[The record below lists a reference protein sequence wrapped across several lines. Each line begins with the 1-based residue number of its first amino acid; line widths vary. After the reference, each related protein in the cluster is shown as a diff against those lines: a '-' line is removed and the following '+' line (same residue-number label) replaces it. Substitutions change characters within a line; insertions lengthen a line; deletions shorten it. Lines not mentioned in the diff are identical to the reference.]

1 MLSPGMYVHSFCLQ
15 ERPVV
20 KTTYG
25 RIVGNVL
32 STANSNSYY
41 AFQEIPYASPPIG
54 NLRFK
59 EPIPPKEWVEV
70 LHTTENTKI
79 CHQIHRDDPSDG
91 LTETEDCLYLNVYTP
106 KVNNISD
113 PLQESGNTTD
123 LLPVLVWI
131 YGGVFE
137 NGDATFQAYGPKH
150 FMDYDVVIMAMNY
163 RVGPLGRGYSGHAP
177 HPSVM
182 ARSPMTLSRSM
193 TVHQDMRYRNF
204 SIEMFNLSSHS
215 MPMAAHDLVH
225 LESVIGDLD
234 SIRSTPTATC
244 HWHTA
249 PDARQCMR
257 NKKVTQLVIFVN
269 ILLRTLGQSA
279 PACFDDP
286 AHRTSMTYAGSAR
299 VERSRLLPDGS
310 GIEAPG
316 SYEICPQGDITR
328 GFDAGHCIQ
337 KQIGEYV
344 DGKFGEIENKFL
356 EVERKIATLSLGSGE
371 QQQVVNTAL
380 KSPGSDID
388 KLTKANGWS
397 LAEKA
402 TALTLALR
410 GDATDILQTLS
421 LEEQEDYHQLV
432 RHLEMRYGQSHLE
445 HVYHSQ
451 LKNRYQK
458 SNESLQEFEADIAR
472 KLVDALA
479 RALEFE
485 AAKQSCRGQAKVR
498 RMEEGVEEGTCNEA
512 EIRRVVEGM
521 LEKRQI
527 RCWNCVNGKERLLL
541 LDTGATRT
549 IIRPDIVGTAARI
562 TPTSWR
568 LRTAT
573 GDPATIRGETNITI
587 IIGNVSFEHRALV
600 AEVEDELILGMDIMN
615 TKGFELD
622 FKNNVLK
629 INGEE
634 IVLHRKME
642 ETIRVVLA
650 EDTAVPERSETIL
663 DAHLDGNPCVGNI
676 MVFEPRSHDGEVARG
691 IAVGKALLLTEKTVP
706 VRIMNLNHHPVN
718 LRKGIVL
725 GYCSAVSSVIRKTTA
740 VNDDWQSEN
749 VLKDQEN
756 DPNLKPIVNWKKED
770 RKPTWEEVSR
780 YSPIVKSYWAQ
791 WNSLVLNDGLL
802 KRVLEKSD
810 GDDVAGEDYVST
822 LRQRMDDIHE
832 RVRSNIQ
839 GASDRMKETYDINAN
854 DGRYQPGN
862 HVWLYNPQR
871 RRGLSPKLQSSWEGP
886 YEVVTRINDVVYRIQ
901 KLPRGKPRV
910 VHFNRLA
917 PFAGSNDEQA
927 EARVRHVSPPDSE
940 LSFEEFMSLHS
951 NGQKARYGV
960 TREEP
965 RDLFQA
971 PADFCLAHCAF
982 GQLEELRRQR
992 PEVGRVLQITAAE
1005 QEKERSVFYL
1015 VTKQLSH
1022 HKPTYQT
1029 VWDTLVELRDVLL
1042 SQSISSL
1049 AIPKIASG
1057 LDGLDWRVIRSMLEV
1072 LFRFGIE
1079 ILVCCYN
1086 PRRSLNEKTE
1096 DCFFYQTSRCKN
1108 GSFCRYR
1115 HGPEDDTIR
1124 DEMSLRRG
1132 AVLRTLGQSAPA
1144 CFDDPAH
1151 RTSMTYAGSARVE
1164 RSRLL
1169 PDGSGIEAPGS
1180 YEICPQ
1186 GDITRGFDAGHLV
1199 CNVCIYFNG
1208 LIIWLIHPALTGNKS
1223 IGPKYI
1229 AFVCFVGFLTT
1240 EDGVIPA
1247 NIGLKDQN
1255 FALQWVQSNIQ
1266 QFGGDP
1272 AKVTIFGVSS
1282 GAVSVSYHLLNK
1294 NYEDL
1299 FRGAILESGTAISSF
1314 SHQRWARYYA
1324 FETAYAMNVGF
1335 TSRNSTELLLFL
1347 QSVPAEI
1354 LKNVRLTIP
1363 AEKEMGI
1370 GSHRKRIWI
1379 PVIEDDSLNG
1389 TFITGPMHENILNG
1403 NIVKVPIMLG
1413 FTSEEEL
1420 TFIDYDVA
1428 EESRRFDNN
1437 LELLIHNKFEMSEEN
1452 KTLAGNEFRKIYT
1465 NGTFEDT
1472 YGSIVK
1478 FQSDEAITTPIIRHA
1493 VLQ

>member
-1 MLSPGMYVHSFCLQ
+1 MASRQVFLKDLKVADLKRELEERECETTGKKADLQNRLKEALENEGENPDIFLFDIAGDINSALQSLEKNLEEKLLENATKMQQELQ
-15 ERPVV
+15 E
-20 KTTYG
+20 T
-25 RIVGNVL
+25 
-32 STANSNSYY
+32 S
-41 AFQEIPYASPPIG
+41 G
-54 NLRFK
+54 NLRGMEQSNLRGMEQNLRGMEQK
-59 EPIPPKEWVEV
+59 LIENMDQKLLESYTTLERKI
-70 LHTTENTKI
+70 TEN
-79 CHQIHRDDPSDG
+79 SS
-91 LTETEDCLYLNVYTP
+91 CL
-106 KVNNISD
+106 
-113 PLQESGNTTD
+113 
-123 LLPVLVWI
+123 
-131 YGGVFE
+131 
-137 NGDATFQAYGPKH
+137 
-150 FMDYDVVIMAMNY
+150 
-163 RVGPLGRGYSGHAP
+163 
-177 HPSVM
+177 
-182 ARSPMTLSRSM
+182 
-193 TVHQDMRYRNF
+193 
-204 SIEMFNLSSHS
+204 
-215 MPMAAHDLVH
+215 
-225 LESVIGDLD
+225 
-234 SIRSTPTATC
+234 
-244 HWHTA
+244 
-249 PDARQCMR
+249 
-257 NKKVTQLVIFVN
+257 
-269 ILLRTLGQSA
+269 
-279 PACFDDP
+279 
-286 AHRTSMTYAGSAR
+286 
-299 VERSRLLPDGS
+299 
-310 GIEAPG
+310 
-316 SYEICPQGDITR
+316 
-328 GFDAGHCIQ
+328 Q

-356 EVERKIATLSLGSGE
+356 EVDRKIATLSLGSGE

-388 KLTKANGWS
+388 RLSKPELSSPVEISKIRMKPPQFDGKSSWVNYLRQFEAAARANGWS

-421 LEEQEDYHQLV
+421 LVEQDDYHQLV
-432 RHLEMRYGQSHLE
+432 KHLEMRYGQSHLE

-472 KLVDALA
+472 LVRLAYSSTPENVMERLAVQAFLDGLRDTETRQALTLARPSKLVDALA

-498 RMEEGVEEGTCNEA
+498 KKEEDVEEGTCNEA

-527 RCWNCVNGKERLLL
+527 RCWNCVDGKERLLL

-573 GDPATIRGETNITI
+573 GDPATIRGETNVTI
-587 IIGNVSFEHRALV
+587 VIGNVSFEHRALV
-600 AEVEDELILGMDIMN
+600 AEIEDELILGMDIMN

-634 IVLHRKME
+634 IVLHRKTE

-650 EDTAVPERSETIL
+650 QDTAVPERSEMIL

-676 MVFEPRSHDGEVARG
+676 MMFEPRSHDGEVARG
-691 IAVGKALLLTEKTVP
+691 IAVGKALLRTEKTVP

-725 GYCSAVSSVIRKTTA
+725 GYCSSVSSVIRKLDAQENSVRKITGETTA
-740 VNDDWQSEN
+740 VNDDWLSEK

-780 YSPIVKSYWAQ
+780 YSPTVKSYWAQ
-791 WNSLVLNDGLL
+791 WNSLVLSDGLL

-810 GDDVAGEDYVST
+810 GTEERKQLIVPRNRVPEVLEEIHNGSTGGHLGVTKTLGKFLHLFLLAYRSSVHETTGQTPASIVMGRELRLPCDLKFGCTPGDDVAGEDYVNT

-862 HVWLYNPQR
+862 QVWLYNPQR

-917 PFAGSNDEQA
+917 PFAGNNDEQA

-965 RDLFQA
+965 RDLFQT
-971 PADFCLAHCAF
+971 PADFCLAHCVAADLRMSRGIALTFKKAF

-1072 LFRFGIE
+1072 LFRFTGIE

-1086 PRRSLNEKTE
+1086 PRRSLNEKTV

-1132 AVLRTLGQSAPA
+1132 Q
-1144 CFDDPAH
+1144 C
-1151 RTSMTYAGSARVE
+1151 
-1164 RSRLL
+1164 
-1169 PDGSGIEAPGS
+1169 
-1180 YEICPQ
+1180 YE
-1186 GDITRGFDAGHLV
+1186 
-1199 CNVCIYFNG
+1199 
-1208 LIIWLIHPALTGNKS
+1208 
-1223 IGPKYI
+1223 
-1229 AFVCFVGFLTT
+1229 
-1240 EDGVIPA
+1240 
-1247 NIGLKDQN
+1247 
-1255 FALQWVQSNIQ
+1255 
-1266 QFGGDP
+1266 
-1272 AKVTIFGVSS
+1272 
-1282 GAVSVSYHLLNK
+1282 
-1294 NYEDL
+1294 
-1299 FRGAILESGTAISSF
+1299 
-1314 SHQRWARYYA
+1314 RWASPPLPA
-1324 FETAYAMNVGF
+1324 SM
-1335 TSRNSTELLLFL
+1335 SQPTE
-1347 QSVPAEI
+1347 
-1354 LKNVRLTIP
+1354 
-1363 AEKEMGI
+1363 
-1370 GSHRKRIWI
+1370 
-1379 PVIEDDSLNG
+1379 
-1389 TFITGPMHENILNG
+1389 
-1403 NIVKVPIMLG
+1403 
-1413 FTSEEEL
+1413 
-1420 TFIDYDVA
+1420 
-1428 EESRRFDNN
+1428 RR
-1437 LELLIHNKFEMSEEN
+1437 
-1452 KTLAGNEFRKIYT
+1452 
-1465 NGTFEDT
+1465 
-1472 YGSIVK
+1472 
-1478 FQSDEAITTPIIRHA
+1478 
-1493 VLQ
+1493 

>member
-1 MLSPGMYVHSFCLQ
+1 MASRQVFLKDLKVADLELEERECETTGKKADLQNRLKEALENEENATQMQQKLQ
-15 ERPVV
+15 E
-20 KTTYG
+20 T
-25 RIVGNVL
+25 
-32 STANSNSYY
+32 S
-41 AFQEIPYASPPIG
+41 G
-54 NLRFK
+54 NLK
-59 EPIPPKEWVEV
+59 ESLEQKLI
-70 LHTTENTKI
+70 ENSTNLEQKLLGNINSLEQKI
-79 CHQIHRDDPSDG
+79 
-91 LTETEDCLYLNVYTP
+91 
-106 KVNNISD
+106 
-113 PLQESGNTTD
+113 TD
-123 LLPVLVWI
+123 
-131 YGGVFE
+131 
-137 NGDATFQAYGPKH
+137 N
-150 FMDYDVVIMAMNY
+150 
-163 RVGPLGRGYSGHAP
+163 
-177 HPSVM
+177 
-182 ARSPMTLSRSM
+182 
-193 TVHQDMRYRNF
+193 
-204 SIEMFNLSSHS
+204 SSW
-215 MPMAAHDLVH
+215 L
-225 LESVIGDLD
+225 
-234 SIRSTPTATC
+234 
-244 HWHTA
+244 
-249 PDARQCMR
+249 
-257 NKKVTQLVIFVN
+257 
-269 ILLRTLGQSA
+269 
-279 PACFDDP
+279 
-286 AHRTSMTYAGSAR
+286 
-299 VERSRLLPDGS
+299 
-310 GIEAPG
+310 
-316 SYEICPQGDITR
+316 
-328 GFDAGHCIQ
+328 Q
-337 KQIGEYV
+337 KQM
-344 DGKFGEIENKFL
+344 DGKFGEIENKLVTVEEEFQNKFL
-356 EVERKIATLSLGSGE
+356 EMERKFATLSLGSGE
-371 QQQVVNTAL
+371 QQQMVNTSL
-380 KSPGSDID
+380 KSPGSNKPELSSPVEISKIRMKPPQFDG
-388 KLTKANGWS
+388 KSSWVNYLRQFEAAARANGWS

-421 LEEQEDYHQLV
+421 LEEQDDYHQLV
-432 RHLEMRYGQSHLE
+432 KHLEMRYGQSHLE

-472 KLVDALA
+472 LVRLAYSSTPENVMERLAVQAFLDGLRDTETRQALTLARPSKLVDALA

-485 AAKQSCRGQAKVR
+485 AAKQSCRGQVKVR
-498 RMEEGVEEGTCNEA
+498 KMEEDVEEGTCNEA

-527 RCWNCVNGKERLLL
+527 RCWNC
-541 LDTGATRT
+541 DTGATRT

-587 IIGNVSFEHRALV
+587 VIGNVSFEHRALV
-600 AEVEDELILGMDIMN
+600 AENEDELILGMDIMN

-634 IVLHRKME
+634 IVLHRKTE

-650 EDTAVPERSETIL
+650 EDTAVPERSEMIL

-676 MVFEPRSHDGEVARG
+676 MMFEPRSHDGEVARG
-691 IAVGKALLLTEKTVP
+691 IAVGKALLRTEKTVP

-725 GYCSAVSSVIRKTTA
+725 GYCSSVSSVIRKLDA
-740 VNDDWQSEN
+740 
-749 VLKDQEN
+749 QEN
-756 DPNLKPIVNWKKED
+756 SKED

-780 YSPIVKSYWAQ
+780 YSPTVKSYWAQ
-791 WNSLVLNDGLL
+791 WNSLVLSDGLL

-810 GDDVAGEDYVST
+810 AYRSSVHETTGQTPASIVMGRELRLPCDLKFGCTPGDDVAGEDYVST

-862 HVWLYNPQR
+862 QVWLYNPQR

-917 PFAGSNDEQA
+917 PFAGNNDEQA

-940 LSFEEFMSLHS
+940 LSFEEFMLLHS

-971 PADFCLAHCAF
+971 PADFCLAHCVAADLRMSRGIALTFKKAF

-1072 LFRFGIE
+1072 LFRFTGIE

-1086 PRRSLNEKTE
+1086 PRRSLNEKTV

-1132 AVLRTLGQSAPA
+1132 SVTNAGPVRPCLLR
-1144 CFDDPAH
+1144 
-1151 RTSMTYAGSARVE
+1151 
-1164 RSRLL
+1164 
-1169 PDGSGIEAPGS
+1169 
-1180 YEICPQ
+1180 
-1186 GDITRGFDAGHLV
+1186 
-1199 CNVCIYFNG
+1199 
-1208 LIIWLIHPALTGNKS
+1208 
-1223 IGPKYI
+1223 
-1229 AFVCFVGFLTT
+1229 
-1240 EDGVIPA
+1240 
-1247 NIGLKDQN
+1247 
-1255 FALQWVQSNIQ
+1255 
-1266 QFGGDP
+1266 
-1272 AKVTIFGVSS
+1272 
-1282 GAVSVSYHLLNK
+1282 
-1294 NYEDL
+1294 
-1299 FRGAILESGTAISSF
+1299 
-1314 SHQRWARYYA
+1314 
-1324 FETAYAMNVGF
+1324 
-1335 TSRNSTELLLFL
+1335 
-1347 QSVPAEI
+1347 
-1354 LKNVRLTIP
+1354 
-1363 AEKEMGI
+1363 
-1370 GSHRKRIWI
+1370 
-1379 PVIEDDSLNG
+1379 
-1389 TFITGPMHENILNG
+1389 
-1403 NIVKVPIMLG
+1403 
-1413 FTSEEEL
+1413 
-1420 TFIDYDVA
+1420 
-1428 EESRRFDNN
+1428 
-1437 LELLIHNKFEMSEEN
+1437 
-1452 KTLAGNEFRKIYT
+1452 
-1465 NGTFEDT
+1465 
-1472 YGSIVK
+1472 
-1478 FQSDEAITTPIIRHA
+1478 
-1493 VLQ
+1493 

>member
-1 MLSPGMYVHSFCLQ
+1 MASRQVFLKDLKVADLKRELEERECETTGKKADLQ
-15 ERPVV
+15 NRLKEALENEGENPDIFLFEIA
-20 KTTYG
+20 G
-25 RIVGNVL
+25 DI
-32 STANSNSYY
+32 NSALQSLKGSLEQKLIENGSNLEQK
-41 AFQEIPYASPPIG
+41 FEETSG
-54 NLRFK
+54 NLRGM
-59 EPIPPKEWVEV
+59 EQNLRGMEQRLVENATQMQQKFEETSGN
-70 LHTTENTKI
+70 LRGMEQKLMENHTTLEKNITEN
-79 CHQIHRDDPSDG
+79 
-91 LTETEDCLYLNVYTP
+91 
-106 KVNNISD
+106 
-113 PLQESGNTTD
+113 
-123 LLPVLVWI
+123 
-131 YGGVFE
+131 
-137 NGDATFQAYGPKH
+137 
-150 FMDYDVVIMAMNY
+150 
-163 RVGPLGRGYSGHAP
+163 
-177 HPSVM
+177 
-182 ARSPMTLSRSM
+182 
-193 TVHQDMRYRNF
+193 
-204 SIEMFNLSSHS
+204 SSW
-215 MPMAAHDLVH
+215 L
-225 LESVIGDLD
+225 
-234 SIRSTPTATC
+234 
-244 HWHTA
+244 
-249 PDARQCMR
+249 
-257 NKKVTQLVIFVN
+257 
-269 ILLRTLGQSA
+269 
-279 PACFDDP
+279 
-286 AHRTSMTYAGSAR
+286 
-299 VERSRLLPDGS
+299 
-310 GIEAPG
+310 
-316 SYEICPQGDITR
+316 
-328 GFDAGHCIQ
+328 Q
-337 KQIGEYV
+337 KQM
-344 DGKFGEIENKFL
+344 DGKFGEIENKLVTVEEEFQNKFL
-356 EVERKIATLSLGSGE
+356 EMERKFATLVLEGGE
-371 QQQVVNTAL
+371 QQRMINTTL

-388 KLTKANGWS
+388 RMTNPQASSHMEMSKIRMKPPQFDGKSSWVNYLRQFEAAAKANGWS

-472 KLVDALA
+472 LVRLAYSSTPENVMERLAVQAFLDGLRDTETRQALTLARPSKLVDALA

-498 RMEEGVEEGTCNEA
+498 RMEDGVEEGTCNEA

-527 RCWNCVNGKERLLL
+527 RCWNCVGKLNEVDRKGQSSTSKKQAPKKIARVASLQHPSNSVFVDGLVDGKERLLL

-587 IIGNVSFEHRALV
+587 VIGNVSFEHRALV
-600 AEVEDELILGMDIMN
+600 AEIEDELILGMDIMN

-634 IVLHRKME
+634 IVLHRKTE

-650 EDTAVPERSETIL
+650 EDTAVPERSEMIL

-676 MVFEPRSHDGEVARG
+676 MMFEPRSHDGEVARG
-691 IAVGKALLLTEKTVP
+691 IAVGKSLLLTEKTVP

-718 LRKGIVL
+718 LRKGIIL
-725 GYCSAVSSVIRKTTA
+725 GYCSSVSSVIRKLDA
-740 VNDDWQSEN
+740 
-749 VLKDQEN
+749 QEN
-756 DPNLKPIVNWKKED
+756 SKED

-780 YSPIVKSYWAQ
+780 YSPTVKSYWAQ
-791 WNSLVLNDGLL
+791 WNSLVLCDGLL

-810 GDDVAGEDYVST
+810 AYRSSVHETTGQTPASIVMGRELRLPCDLKFGCTPGDDVAGEDYVST

-862 HVWLYNPQR
+862 QVWLYNPQR

-917 PFAGSNDEQA
+917 PFAGNNDEQA
-927 EARVRHVSPPDSE
+927 EARVRHVSPPDGE
-940 LSFEEFMSLHS
+940 LSFEEFMLLHS

-971 PADFCLAHCAF
+971 PADFCLAHCVAADLRMSRGIALTFKKAF

-1042 SQSISSL
+1042 SQSLSSL

-1072 LFRFGIE
+1072 LFRFTGIE
-1079 ILVCCYN
+1079 VLVCCYN
-1086 PRRSLNEKTE
+1086 PRRSLNEKTV

-1115 HGPEDDTIR
+1115 HRPGDDTIR

-1132 AVLRTLGQSAPA
+1132 Q
-1144 CFDDPAH
+1144 C
-1151 RTSMTYAGSARVE
+1151 
-1164 RSRLL
+1164 
-1169 PDGSGIEAPGS
+1169 
-1180 YEICPQ
+1180 YE
-1186 GDITRGFDAGHLV
+1186 
-1199 CNVCIYFNG
+1199 
-1208 LIIWLIHPALTGNKS
+1208 
-1223 IGPKYI
+1223 
-1229 AFVCFVGFLTT
+1229 
-1240 EDGVIPA
+1240 
-1247 NIGLKDQN
+1247 
-1255 FALQWVQSNIQ
+1255 
-1266 QFGGDP
+1266 
-1272 AKVTIFGVSS
+1272 
-1282 GAVSVSYHLLNK
+1282 
-1294 NYEDL
+1294 
-1299 FRGAILESGTAISSF
+1299 
-1314 SHQRWARYYA
+1314 RWASPPLPVLTPA
-1324 FETAYAMNVGF
+1324 DQS
-1335 TSRNSTELLLFL
+1335 SR
-1347 QSVPAEI
+1347 
-1354 LKNVRLTIP
+1354 
-1363 AEKEMGI
+1363 
-1370 GSHRKRIWI
+1370 
-1379 PVIEDDSLNG
+1379 
-1389 TFITGPMHENILNG
+1389 
-1403 NIVKVPIMLG
+1403 
-1413 FTSEEEL
+1413 
-1420 TFIDYDVA
+1420 
-1428 EESRRFDNN
+1428 
-1437 LELLIHNKFEMSEEN
+1437 
-1452 KTLAGNEFRKIYT
+1452 
-1465 NGTFEDT
+1465 
-1472 YGSIVK
+1472 
-1478 FQSDEAITTPIIRHA
+1478 
-1493 VLQ
+1493 

>member
-1 MLSPGMYVHSFCLQ
+1 MPPKCN
-15 ERPVV
+15 R
-20 KTTYG
+20 
-25 RIVGNVL
+25 
-32 STANSNSYY
+32 NSRENS
-41 AFQEIPYASPPIG
+41 S
-54 NLRFK
+54 NLRGMEQNLRGMEQK
-59 EPIPPKEWVEV
+59 LIENMDQKLLENYTTLEKKI
-70 LHTTENTKI
+70 TEN
-79 CHQIHRDDPSDG
+79 
-91 LTETEDCLYLNVYTP
+91 
-106 KVNNISD
+106 
-113 PLQESGNTTD
+113 
-123 LLPVLVWI
+123 
-131 YGGVFE
+131 
-137 NGDATFQAYGPKH
+137 
-150 FMDYDVVIMAMNY
+150 
-163 RVGPLGRGYSGHAP
+163 
-177 HPSVM
+177 
-182 ARSPMTLSRSM
+182 
-193 TVHQDMRYRNF
+193 
-204 SIEMFNLSSHS
+204 SSW
-215 MPMAAHDLVH
+215 L
-225 LESVIGDLD
+225 
-234 SIRSTPTATC
+234 
-244 HWHTA
+244 
-249 PDARQCMR
+249 
-257 NKKVTQLVIFVN
+257 
-269 ILLRTLGQSA
+269 
-279 PACFDDP
+279 
-286 AHRTSMTYAGSAR
+286 
-299 VERSRLLPDGS
+299 
-310 GIEAPG
+310 
-316 SYEICPQGDITR
+316 
-328 GFDAGHCIQ
+328 Q
-337 KQIGEYV
+337 KQM
-344 DGKFGEIENKFL
+344 DGKFGEKRNKLLTVEEEFQNKFL
-356 EVERKIATLSLGSGE
+356 EVERKIATLNLESGE
-371 QQQVVNTAL
+371 QQRVVNTAL

-388 KLTKANGWS
+388 RLSKPELSSHVEISKIRMETSTAAAKANGWS
-397 LAEKA
+397 LADKA

-445 HVYHSQ
+445 YVYHSQ

-472 KLVDALA
+472 LVRLAYSSTPENVMERLTVQAFLDGLRDTETRQALTLARPSKLVDALA

-498 RMEEGVEEGTCNEA
+498 KMEKDVEEGTCNEA

-527 RCWNCVNGKERLLL
+527 RCWNC
-541 LDTGATRT
+541 DTGATRT

-573 GDPATIRGETNITI
+573 GDPATIRGETNVTI
-587 IIGNVSFEHRALV
+587 VIGNVSFEHRALV
-600 AEVEDELILGMDIMN
+600 AEIEDELILGMDIMN

-634 IVLHRKME
+634 IVLHRKTE

-650 EDTAVPERSETIL
+650 EDTAVPERSEMIL

-676 MVFEPRSHDGEVARG
+676 MMFEPRSHDGEVARG

-706 VRIMNLNHHPVN
+706 VRIMNLNHHPESF
-718 LRKGIVL
+718 L
-725 GYCSAVSSVIRKTTA
+725 GYCSSVSSVIRKLDA
-740 VNDDWQSEN
+740 QEN
-749 VLKDQEN
+749 SVRKITGELANLLSSSSRSLRNQEN

-780 YSPIVKSYWAQ
+780 YSPTVKSYWAQ
-791 WNSLVLNDGLL
+791 WNSLVLSDGLL

-810 GDDVAGEDYVST
+810 GTEERKQLIIPRNRVPEVLEEIHNGSTGGHLEVTKTLGKVREPYRSSVHETTGQTPASIVMGRELRLPCDLKFGCTPGDDVAGEDYVST

-862 HVWLYNPQR
+862 QVWLYNPQR
-871 RRGLSPKLQSSWEGP
+871 RRGLSPKLQRSWEGP

-940 LSFEEFMSLHS
+940 LSFEEFMLLHS

-971 PADFCLAHCAF
+971 PADFCLAHCVAADLRMSRGIALTFKKAF

-1072 LFRFGIE
+1072 LFRFSGIE
-1079 ILVCCYN
+1079 ILVSCYN
-1086 PRRSLNEKTE
+1086 PRRSLNEKTV

-1132 AVLRTLGQSAPA
+1132 Q
-1144 CFDDPAH
+1144 C
-1151 RTSMTYAGSARVE
+1151 
-1164 RSRLL
+1164 
-1169 PDGSGIEAPGS
+1169 
-1180 YEICPQ
+1180 YE
-1186 GDITRGFDAGHLV
+1186 
-1199 CNVCIYFNG
+1199 
-1208 LIIWLIHPALTGNKS
+1208 
-1223 IGPKYI
+1223 
-1229 AFVCFVGFLTT
+1229 
-1240 EDGVIPA
+1240 
-1247 NIGLKDQN
+1247 
-1255 FALQWVQSNIQ
+1255 
-1266 QFGGDP
+1266 
-1272 AKVTIFGVSS
+1272 
-1282 GAVSVSYHLLNK
+1282 
-1294 NYEDL
+1294 
-1299 FRGAILESGTAISSF
+1299 
-1314 SHQRWARYYA
+1314 RWASPPLPA
-1324 FETAYAMNVGF
+1324 SM
-1335 TSRNSTELLLFL
+1335 SQPTE
-1347 QSVPAEI
+1347 
-1354 LKNVRLTIP
+1354 
-1363 AEKEMGI
+1363 
-1370 GSHRKRIWI
+1370 
-1379 PVIEDDSLNG
+1379 
-1389 TFITGPMHENILNG
+1389 
-1403 NIVKVPIMLG
+1403 
-1413 FTSEEEL
+1413 
-1420 TFIDYDVA
+1420 
-1428 EESRRFDNN
+1428 RR
-1437 LELLIHNKFEMSEEN
+1437 
-1452 KTLAGNEFRKIYT
+1452 
-1465 NGTFEDT
+1465 
-1472 YGSIVK
+1472 
-1478 FQSDEAITTPIIRHA
+1478 
-1493 VLQ
+1493 

>member
-1 MLSPGMYVHSFCLQ
+1 M
-15 ERPVV
+15 
-20 KTTYG
+20 K
-25 RIVGNVL
+25 
-32 STANSNSYY
+32 
-41 AFQEIPYASPPIG
+41 PP
-54 NLRFK
+54 LF
-59 EPIPPKEWVEV
+59 
-70 LHTTENTKI
+70 
-79 CHQIHRDDPSDG
+79 
-91 LTETEDCLYLNVYTP
+91 
-106 KVNNISD
+106 
-113 PLQESGNTTD
+113 
-123 LLPVLVWI
+123 
-131 YGGVFE
+131 
-137 NGDATFQAYGPKH
+137 
-150 FMDYDVVIMAMNY
+150 
-163 RVGPLGRGYSGHAP
+163 
-177 HPSVM
+177 
-182 ARSPMTLSRSM
+182 
-193 TVHQDMRYRNF
+193 
-204 SIEMFNLSSHS
+204 
-215 MPMAAHDLVH
+215 
-225 LESVIGDLD
+225 
-234 SIRSTPTATC
+234 
-244 HWHTA
+244 
-249 PDARQCMR
+249 
-257 NKKVTQLVIFVN
+257 
-269 ILLRTLGQSA
+269 
-279 PACFDDP
+279 
-286 AHRTSMTYAGSAR
+286 
-299 VERSRLLPDGS
+299 
-310 GIEAPG
+310 
-316 SYEICPQGDITR
+316 
-328 GFDAGHCIQ
+328 
-337 KQIGEYV
+337 
-344 DGKFGEIENKFL
+344 DGK
-356 EVERKIATLSLGSGE
+356 SSW
-371 QQQVVNTAL
+371 VNYLRQFEAAA
-380 KSPGSDID
+380 
-388 KLTKANGWS
+388 KANGWS

-472 KLVDALA
+472 LVRLAYSSTPENVMERLAVQAFLDGLRDTETRQALTLARPSKLVDALA

-498 RMEEGVEEGTCNEA
+498 RVEEGVEEGTCNEA

-527 RCWNCVNGKERLLL
+527 RCWNCGNVTLVGKLKEVDRRGQSSTSKKQAPKKTARVASLQHPSNSVFVDGLVDGKERLLL

-573 GDPATIRGETNITI
+573 GDPATIRGETNVTI
-587 IIGNVSFEHRALV
+587 VIGNVSFEHRALV
-600 AEVEDELILGMDIMN
+600 AEIEDELILGMDIMN
-615 TKGFELD
+615 TKGFKLD

-634 IVLHRKME
+634 IVLHRKTE

-650 EDTAVPERSETIL
+650 EDTAVPERSEMIL

-676 MVFEPRSHDGEVARG
+676 MMFEPRSHDGEVARG

-718 LRKGIVL
+718 LRKGIAL
-725 GYCSAVSSVIRKTTA
+725 GYCSSVSSVIRKLDTRGNSVGRITGELSNLLSSSSRSLRTYRSSVHETTGQTPA
-740 VNDDWQSEN
+740 SIVMGRELRLPCD
-749 VLKDQEN
+749 LKFGCT
-756 DPNLKPIVNWKKED
+756 P
-770 RKPTWEEVSR
+770 
-780 YSPIVKSYWAQ
+780 
-791 WNSLVLNDGLL
+791 
-802 KRVLEKSD
+802 

-862 HVWLYNPQR
+862 QVWLYNPQR
-871 RRGLSPKLQSSWEGP
+871 RHGLSPKLQSSWEGP

-940 LSFEEFMSLHS
+940 LSFEEFMLLHS

-965 RDLFQA
+965 RDLFQT
-971 PADFCLAHCAF
+971 PADFCLAHCVAADLRMSRGIALTFKKAF

-1072 LFRFGIE
+1072 LFRFTGIE

-1086 PRRSLNEKTE
+1086 PRRSLNEKTV

-1115 HGPEDDTIR
+1115 HRPGDDTIR

-1132 AVLRTLGQSAPA
+1132 Q
-1144 CFDDPAH
+1144 C
-1151 RTSMTYAGSARVE
+1151 
-1164 RSRLL
+1164 
-1169 PDGSGIEAPGS
+1169 
-1180 YEICPQ
+1180 YE
-1186 GDITRGFDAGHLV
+1186 
-1199 CNVCIYFNG
+1199 
-1208 LIIWLIHPALTGNKS
+1208 
-1223 IGPKYI
+1223 
-1229 AFVCFVGFLTT
+1229 
-1240 EDGVIPA
+1240 
-1247 NIGLKDQN
+1247 
-1255 FALQWVQSNIQ
+1255 
-1266 QFGGDP
+1266 
-1272 AKVTIFGVSS
+1272 
-1282 GAVSVSYHLLNK
+1282 
-1294 NYEDL
+1294 
-1299 FRGAILESGTAISSF
+1299 
-1314 SHQRWARYYA
+1314 RWASPPLPVLTPA
-1324 FETAYAMNVGF
+1324 DQS
-1335 TSRNSTELLLFL
+1335 SR
-1347 QSVPAEI
+1347 
-1354 LKNVRLTIP
+1354 
-1363 AEKEMGI
+1363 
-1370 GSHRKRIWI
+1370 
-1379 PVIEDDSLNG
+1379 
-1389 TFITGPMHENILNG
+1389 
-1403 NIVKVPIMLG
+1403 
-1413 FTSEEEL
+1413 
-1420 TFIDYDVA
+1420 
-1428 EESRRFDNN
+1428 
-1437 LELLIHNKFEMSEEN
+1437 
-1452 KTLAGNEFRKIYT
+1452 
-1465 NGTFEDT
+1465 
-1472 YGSIVK
+1472 
-1478 FQSDEAITTPIIRHA
+1478 
-1493 VLQ
+1493 

>member
-1 MLSPGMYVHSFCLQ
+1 MASRQVFLKDLKVADLKRELEERECETTGKKADLQ
-15 ERPVV
+15 NRLKEALENEGENPDIFLFDIA
-20 KTTYG
+20 G
-25 RIVGNVL
+25 DI
-32 STANSNSYY
+32 NSALQSLEKNLEEKLLENATQMQQKFEETS
-41 AFQEIPYASPPIG
+41 G
-54 NLRFK
+54 NLRGMEQNLRGMEQK
-59 EPIPPKEWVEV
+59 LI
-70 LHTTENTKI
+70 ENMDQK
-79 CHQIHRDDPSDG
+79 
-91 LTETEDCLYLNVYTP
+91 
-106 KVNNISD
+106 
-113 PLQESGNTTD
+113 LQEN
-123 LLPVLVWI
+123 
-131 YGGVFE
+131 
-137 NGDATFQAYGPKH
+137 
-150 FMDYDVVIMAMNY
+150 
-163 RVGPLGRGYSGHAP
+163 
-177 HPSVM
+177 
-182 ARSPMTLSRSM
+182 
-193 TVHQDMRYRNF
+193 
-204 SIEMFNLSSHS
+204 SSC
-215 MPMAAHDLVH
+215 L
-225 LESVIGDLD
+225 
-234 SIRSTPTATC
+234 
-244 HWHTA
+244 
-249 PDARQCMR
+249 
-257 NKKVTQLVIFVN
+257 
-269 ILLRTLGQSA
+269 
-279 PACFDDP
+279 
-286 AHRTSMTYAGSAR
+286 
-299 VERSRLLPDGS
+299 
-310 GIEAPG
+310 
-316 SYEICPQGDITR
+316 
-328 GFDAGHCIQ
+328 Q

-344 DGKFGEIENKFL
+344 DGKFGEMENKLVTVEEEFQNKFL
-356 EVERKIATLSLGSGE
+356 EMERKFATLVLEGGE
-371 QQQVVNTAL
+371 QQRMINTTL

-388 KLTKANGWS
+388 RMTNPQASSHMEMSKIRMKPPQFDGKSSWVNYLRQFEAAAKANCWS

-472 KLVDALA
+472 LVRLAYSSTPENVMERLAVQAFLDGLRDTETRQALTLARPSKLVDALA

-498 RMEEGVEEGTCNEA
+498 RMEDGVEEGTCNEA

-527 RCWNCVNGKERLLL
+527 RCWNC
-541 LDTGATRT
+541 DTGATRT

-587 IIGNVSFEHRALV
+587 VIGNVSFEHRALV
-600 AEVEDELILGMDIMN
+600 AEIEDELILGMDIMN

-634 IVLHRKME
+634 IVLHRKTE

-650 EDTAVPERSETIL
+650 EDTAVPERSEMIL

-676 MVFEPRSHDGEVARG
+676 MMFEPRSHDGEVARG
-691 IAVGKALLLTEKTVP
+691 IAVGKALLRTEKTVP

-725 GYCSAVSSVIRKTTA
+725 GYCSSVSSVIRKLDA
-740 VNDDWQSEN
+740 
-749 VLKDQEN
+749 QEN
-756 DPNLKPIVNWKKED
+756 SKED

-780 YSPIVKSYWAQ
+780 YSPTVKSYWAQ
-791 WNSLVLNDGLL
+791 WNSLVLSDGLL

-810 GDDVAGEDYVST
+810 AYRSSVHETTGQTPASIVMGRELRLPCDLKFGCTPGDDVAGEDYVST

-862 HVWLYNPQR
+862 QVWLYNPQR

-927 EARVRHVSPPDSE
+927 EARVRHVSPPDGE

-965 RDLFQA
+965 RDLFQT
-971 PADFCLAHCAF
+971 PADFCLAHCVAADLRMSRGIALTFKKAF

-1072 LFRFGIE
+1072 LFRFTGIE

-1086 PRRSLNEKTE
+1086 PRRSLNEKTV

-1115 HGPEDDTIR
+1115 HRPGDDTIR

-1132 AVLRTLGQSAPA
+1132 Q
-1144 CFDDPAH
+1144 C
-1151 RTSMTYAGSARVE
+1151 
-1164 RSRLL
+1164 
-1169 PDGSGIEAPGS
+1169 
-1180 YEICPQ
+1180 YE
-1186 GDITRGFDAGHLV
+1186 
-1199 CNVCIYFNG
+1199 
-1208 LIIWLIHPALTGNKS
+1208 
-1223 IGPKYI
+1223 
-1229 AFVCFVGFLTT
+1229 
-1240 EDGVIPA
+1240 
-1247 NIGLKDQN
+1247 
-1255 FALQWVQSNIQ
+1255 
-1266 QFGGDP
+1266 
-1272 AKVTIFGVSS
+1272 
-1282 GAVSVSYHLLNK
+1282 
-1294 NYEDL
+1294 
-1299 FRGAILESGTAISSF
+1299 
-1314 SHQRWARYYA
+1314 RWASPPLPA
-1324 FETAYAMNVGF
+1324 SM
-1335 TSRNSTELLLFL
+1335 SQPTE
-1347 QSVPAEI
+1347 
-1354 LKNVRLTIP
+1354 
-1363 AEKEMGI
+1363 
-1370 GSHRKRIWI
+1370 
-1379 PVIEDDSLNG
+1379 
-1389 TFITGPMHENILNG
+1389 
-1403 NIVKVPIMLG
+1403 
-1413 FTSEEEL
+1413 
-1420 TFIDYDVA
+1420 
-1428 EESRRFDNN
+1428 RR
-1437 LELLIHNKFEMSEEN
+1437 
-1452 KTLAGNEFRKIYT
+1452 
-1465 NGTFEDT
+1465 
-1472 YGSIVK
+1472 
-1478 FQSDEAITTPIIRHA
+1478 
-1493 VLQ
+1493 

>member
-1 MLSPGMYVHSFCLQ
+1 MASRQVFLKDLKVADLKRELEERECETTGKKADLQNRLKEALENEGENPDTFLFEIAGDINSALQSLEKNLEEKLVENATQMQQKLQ
-15 ERPVV
+15 E
-20 KTTYG
+20 T
-25 RIVGNVL
+25 
-32 STANSNSYY
+32 S
-41 AFQEIPYASPPIG
+41 G
-54 NLRFK
+54 NLK
-59 EPIPPKEWVEV
+59 ESLEQKLI
-70 LHTTENTKI
+70 ENSTNLEQKLLGNINSLEQKI
-79 CHQIHRDDPSDG
+79 
-91 LTETEDCLYLNVYTP
+91 
-106 KVNNISD
+106 
-113 PLQESGNTTD
+113 TD
-123 LLPVLVWI
+123 
-131 YGGVFE
+131 
-137 NGDATFQAYGPKH
+137 N
-150 FMDYDVVIMAMNY
+150 
-163 RVGPLGRGYSGHAP
+163 
-177 HPSVM
+177 
-182 ARSPMTLSRSM
+182 
-193 TVHQDMRYRNF
+193 
-204 SIEMFNLSSHS
+204 SSW
-215 MPMAAHDLVH
+215 L
-225 LESVIGDLD
+225 
-234 SIRSTPTATC
+234 
-244 HWHTA
+244 
-249 PDARQCMR
+249 
-257 NKKVTQLVIFVN
+257 
-269 ILLRTLGQSA
+269 
-279 PACFDDP
+279 
-286 AHRTSMTYAGSAR
+286 
-299 VERSRLLPDGS
+299 
-310 GIEAPG
+310 
-316 SYEICPQGDITR
+316 
-328 GFDAGHCIQ
+328 Q
-337 KQIGEYV
+337 KQM
-344 DGKFGEIENKFL
+344 DGKFGEIENKLVTVEEEFQNKFL
-356 EVERKIATLSLGSGE
+356 EMERKFATLSLGSGE
-371 QQQVVNTAL
+371 QQQMVNTSL
-380 KSPGSDID
+380 KSPGSNKPELSSPVEISKIRMKPPLFDG
-388 KLTKANGWS
+388 KSSWVNYLRQFEAAAKANGWS

-472 KLVDALA
+472 LVRLAYSSTPENVMERPAVQAFLDGLRDTETRQALTLARPSKLVDALA

-498 RMEEGVEEGTCNEA
+498 RVEEGVEEGTCNEA

-527 RCWNCVNGKERLLL
+527 RCWNCGNVTLVGKLKEVDRRGQSSTSKKQAPKKTARVASLQHPSNSVFVDGLVDGKERLLL

-573 GDPATIRGETNITI
+573 GDPATIRGETNVTI
-587 IIGNVSFEHRALV
+587 VIGNVSFEHRALV
-600 AEVEDELILGMDIMN
+600 AEIEDELILGMDIMN
-615 TKGFELD
+615 TKGFKLD

-634 IVLHRKME
+634 IILHRKTE

-650 EDTAVPERSETIL
+650 EDTAVPERSEMIL

-676 MVFEPRSHDGEVARG
+676 MMFEPRSHDGEVARG

-725 GYCSAVSSVIRKTTA
+725 GYCSSVSSVIRKLDTRGNSVGRITGELSNLLSSSSRSLRTYRSSVHETTGQTPA
-740 VNDDWQSEN
+740 SIVMGRELRLPCD
-749 VLKDQEN
+749 LKFGCT
-756 DPNLKPIVNWKKED
+756 P
-770 RKPTWEEVSR
+770 
-780 YSPIVKSYWAQ
+780 
-791 WNSLVLNDGLL
+791 
-802 KRVLEKSD
+802 

-862 HVWLYNPQR
+862 QVWLYNPQR

-917 PFAGSNDEQA
+917 PFAGNNDEQA

-971 PADFCLAHCAF
+971 PADFCLAHCVAADLRMSRGIALTFKKAF

-1057 LDGLDWRVIRSMLEV
+1057 LDGLDWRGDQEYARSPLPV
-1072 LFRFGIE
+1072 
-1079 ILVCCYN
+1079 LVCCYN
-1086 PRRSLNEKTE
+1086 PRRPLNEKTV

-1132 AVLRTLGQSAPA
+1132 QCYGVRRVVPLAVDFAGRAP
-1144 CFDDPAH
+1144 
-1151 RTSMTYAGSARVE
+1151 
-1164 RSRLL
+1164 
-1169 PDGSGIEAPGS
+1169 
-1180 YEICPQ
+1180 
-1186 GDITRGFDAGHLV
+1186 
-1199 CNVCIYFNG
+1199 
-1208 LIIWLIHPALTGNKS
+1208 
-1223 IGPKYI
+1223 
-1229 AFVCFVGFLTT
+1229 
-1240 EDGVIPA
+1240 
-1247 NIGLKDQN
+1247 
-1255 FALQWVQSNIQ
+1255 
-1266 QFGGDP
+1266 
-1272 AKVTIFGVSS
+1272 
-1282 GAVSVSYHLLNK
+1282 
-1294 NYEDL
+1294 
-1299 FRGAILESGTAISSF
+1299 
-1314 SHQRWARYYA
+1314 
-1324 FETAYAMNVGF
+1324 
-1335 TSRNSTELLLFL
+1335 
-1347 QSVPAEI
+1347 
-1354 LKNVRLTIP
+1354 
-1363 AEKEMGI
+1363 
-1370 GSHRKRIWI
+1370 
-1379 PVIEDDSLNG
+1379 
-1389 TFITGPMHENILNG
+1389 
-1403 NIVKVPIMLG
+1403 
-1413 FTSEEEL
+1413 
-1420 TFIDYDVA
+1420 DVN
-1428 EESRRFDNN
+1428 R
-1437 LELLIHNKFEMSEEN
+1437 
-1452 KTLAGNEFRKIYT
+1452 
-1465 NGTFEDT
+1465 
-1472 YGSIVK
+1472 
-1478 FQSDEAITTPIIRHA
+1478 
-1493 VLQ
+1493 

>member
-1 MLSPGMYVHSFCLQ
+1 MENKLVTV
-15 ERPVV
+15 E
-20 KTTYG
+20 
-25 RIVGNVL
+25 
-32 STANSNSYY
+32 AE
-41 AFQEIPYASPPIG
+41 FQ
-54 NLRFK
+54 
-59 EPIPPKEWVEV
+59 
-70 LHTTENTKI
+70 
-79 CHQIHRDDPSDG
+79 
-91 LTETEDCLYLNVYTP
+91 
-106 KVNNISD
+106 
-113 PLQESGNTTD
+113 
-123 LLPVLVWI
+123 
-131 YGGVFE
+131 
-137 NGDATFQAYGPKH
+137 
-150 FMDYDVVIMAMNY
+150 
-163 RVGPLGRGYSGHAP
+163 
-177 HPSVM
+177 
-182 ARSPMTLSRSM
+182 
-193 TVHQDMRYRNF
+193 
-204 SIEMFNLSSHS
+204 
-215 MPMAAHDLVH
+215 
-225 LESVIGDLD
+225 
-234 SIRSTPTATC
+234 
-244 HWHTA
+244 
-249 PDARQCMR
+249 
-257 NKKVTQLVIFVN
+257 
-269 ILLRTLGQSA
+269 
-279 PACFDDP
+279 
-286 AHRTSMTYAGSAR
+286 
-299 VERSRLLPDGS
+299 
-310 GIEAPG
+310 
-316 SYEICPQGDITR
+316 
-328 GFDAGHCIQ
+328 
-337 KQIGEYV
+337 
-344 DGKFGEIENKFL
+344 NKFL
-356 EVERKIATLSLGSGE
+356 EMERKIATLSLGSGE
-371 QQQVVNTAL
+371 QQHVVNTAL

-388 KLTKANGWS
+388 RLSKVELSSHMEISKIRMKPPQFDGKSSWVNYLRQFEAAAKANGWS

-472 KLVDALA
+472 LVRLAYSSTPENVMERLAVQAFLDGLRDTETRQALTLARPNKLVDALA

-498 RMEEGVEEGTCNEA
+498 KMEEDVEEGTCNEA

-527 RCWNCVNGKERLLL
+527 RCWNCVDGKERLLL

-549 IIRPDIVGTAARI
+549 IIRPDIAGTAARI

-587 IIGNVSFEHRALV
+587 VIGNVSFEHRALV
-600 AEVEDELILGMDIMN
+600 AEIEDELILGMDIMN

-634 IVLHRKME
+634 IVLHRKTE

-650 EDTAVPERSETIL
+650 EDTAVPERSEMIL

-676 MVFEPRSHDGEVARG
+676 MMFEPRSHDGEVARG
-691 IAVGKALLLTEKTVP
+691 IAVGKSLLLTEKTVP

-718 LRKGIVL
+718 LRKGIIL
-725 GYCSAVSSVIRKTTA
+725 GYCSSVSSIIRKLETRGNSVGRDYRRVIQPPVVFLKILEKTTA
-740 VNDDWQSEN
+740 VNDDWLSEK

-780 YSPIVKSYWAQ
+780 YSPTVKSYWAQ
-791 WNSLVLNDGLL
+791 WNSLVLSDGLL

-810 GDDVAGEDYVST
+810 GTEERKQLIVPRNRVPEVLEEIHNGSTGGHLGFLHLFLLAYRSSVHETTGQTPASIVMGRELRLPCDLKFGCTPGDDVAGEDYVST

-862 HVWLYNPQR
+862 QVWLYNPQR

-927 EARVRHVSPPDSE
+927 EARVRHVSPPDGE

-965 RDLFQA
+965 RDLFQT
-971 PADFCLAHCAF
+971 PADFCLAHCVAADLRMSRGIALTFKKAF

-1072 LFRFGIE
+1072 LFRFTGIE

-1086 PRRSLNEKTE
+1086 PRRSLNEKTV

-1115 HGPEDDTIR
+1115 HRPGDDTIR

-1132 AVLRTLGQSAPA
+1132 SVTN
-1144 CFDDPAH
+1144 
-1151 RTSMTYAGSARVE
+1151 AGPVR
-1164 RSRLL
+1164 
-1169 PDGSGIEAPGS
+1169 P
-1180 YEICPQ
+1180 C
-1186 GDITRGFDAGHLV
+1186 
-1199 CNVCIYFNG
+1199 
-1208 LIIWLIHPALTGNKS
+1208 
-1223 IGPKYI
+1223 
-1229 AFVCFVGFLTT
+1229 
-1240 EDGVIPA
+1240 
-1247 NIGLKDQN
+1247 
-1255 FALQWVQSNIQ
+1255 
-1266 QFGGDP
+1266 
-1272 AKVTIFGVSS
+1272 
-1282 GAVSVSYHLLNK
+1282 
-1294 NYEDL
+1294 L
-1299 FRGAILESGTAISSF
+1299 F
-1314 SHQRWARYYA
+1314 
-1324 FETAYAMNVGF
+1324 
-1335 TSRNSTELLLFL
+1335 
-1347 QSVPAEI
+1347 
-1354 LKNVRLTIP
+1354 
-1363 AEKEMGI
+1363 
-1370 GSHRKRIWI
+1370 
-1379 PVIEDDSLNG
+1379 
-1389 TFITGPMHENILNG
+1389 
-1403 NIVKVPIMLG
+1403 
-1413 FTSEEEL
+1413 
-1420 TFIDYDVA
+1420 
-1428 EESRRFDNN
+1428 
-1437 LELLIHNKFEMSEEN
+1437 
-1452 KTLAGNEFRKIYT
+1452 
-1465 NGTFEDT
+1465 
-1472 YGSIVK
+1472 
-1478 FQSDEAITTPIIRHA
+1478 
-1493 VLQ
+1493 